1 MEAIETSEE
10 ITIMLMRNEISKEEA
25 ITHIAFLEE
34 ISGTLAEEM
43 INELEL

>member
-1 MEAIETSEE
+1 MEVIETSEE
-10 ITIMLMRNEISKEEA
+10 IIIMLMRNEITKEEA

-34 ISGTLAEEM
+34 ISETLAKEM